1 MQERRQTAFTQQEV
15 AEMQKGYRAV
25 LENFEEKIRNIRYRY
40 ISGFNISDILS
51 GLQNEVREEIDT
63 INEDIKIETNSDQ
76 AI

>member
-15 AEMQKGYRAV
+15 AEMQKGYRTV
-25 LENFEEKIRNIRYRY
+25 LENFEERVRKIRNRY
-40 ISGFNISDILS
+40 ISGFNISDTLK
-51 GLQNEVREEIDT
+51 GLQDEVKKEIDT